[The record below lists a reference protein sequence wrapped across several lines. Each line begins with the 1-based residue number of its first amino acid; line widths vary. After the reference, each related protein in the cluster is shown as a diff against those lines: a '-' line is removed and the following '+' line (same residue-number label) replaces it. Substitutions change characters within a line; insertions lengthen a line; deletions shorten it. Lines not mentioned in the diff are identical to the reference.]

1 MAEEEDCRTIKQLE
15 EKIVSK
21 LNTLKSEV
29 DDLYET
35 VYKGNGSPSL
45 VTQANELQGKLQG
58 LKESVNSN
66 LEAMSR
72 ENSLKFDSLHQKLEN
87 KFGKYEGYVDGK
99 FAHLEGL
106 LKLRIE
112 DDRAD
117 RSSKNHGVWAMRA
130 ALITAIVAIAT
141 SIVVVTMNN

>member
-1 MAEEEDCRTIKQLE
+1 MRDSCKTISELE
-15 EKIVSK
+15 EKISSQ
-21 LNTLKSEV
+21 LGTLKTEV
-29 DDLYET
+29 DDLYKT

-58 LKESVNSN
+58 LKESVNN
-66 LEAMSR
+66 KLEAMSR
-72 ENSLKFDSLHQKLEN
+72 ENALKFDSLHQKLEN

-112 DDRAD
+112 DARTEEAV
-117 RSSKNHGVWAMRA
+117 SKHGVWAMRA
-130 ALITAIVAIAT
+130 ALVTAAIAT
-141 SIVVVTMNN
+141 ITSIIMVTLNN

>member
-1 MAEEEDCRTIKQLE
+1 MAPDDNCRTIEQLE
-15 EKIVSK
+15 EKLVSK
-21 LNTLKSEV
+21 LNTLKYEV

-35 VYKGNGSPSL
+35 VYKGNGKPSL

-58 LKESVNSN
+58 LKESVNSK
-66 LEAMSR
+66 LESMST

-112 DDRAD
+112 DDRAE
-117 RSSKNHGVWAMRA
+117 RSSTKQGVWAMRA
-130 ALITAIVAIAT
+130 ALITAIIAT
-141 SIVVVTMNN
+141 VTSIIVVTMR